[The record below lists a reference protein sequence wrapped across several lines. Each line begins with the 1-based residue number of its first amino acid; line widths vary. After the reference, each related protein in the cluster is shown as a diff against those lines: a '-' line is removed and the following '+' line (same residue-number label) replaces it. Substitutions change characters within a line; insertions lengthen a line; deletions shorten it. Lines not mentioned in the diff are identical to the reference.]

1 MDLGATLCTR
11 SKPSCE
17 RCPVGDDCAALRS
30 NSVGDYPGRKQ
41 KTAKPLRTTT
51 MILASA
57 NGEVYLERRPEAG
70 IWGGLWSL
78 PELDERTV
86 DAWCEAVLD
95 SAATRKQPWEI
106 LRHSFSHFDLD
117 IQPIVVHLD
126 ARAVIV
132 ADASARIW
140 YKLDDEPPGGLAAP
154 VKKLIN
160 QLRNSENAAH
170 C

>member
-1 MDLGATLCTR
+1 
-11 SKPSCE
+11 
-17 RCPVGDDCAALRS
+17 
-30 NSVGDYPGRKQ
+30 
-41 KTAKPLRTTT
+41 

-57 NGEVYLERRPEAG
+57 NGQVYLERRPEAG

-78 PELDERTV
+78 PELDERSV
-86 DAWCEAVLD
+86 GEWCEEVLD
-95 SAATRKQPWEI
+95 SAATRMQPWGI
-106 LRHSFSHFDLD
+106 LRHSFSHYDLD

-126 ARAVIV
+126 PRAASV
-132 ADASARIW
+132 ADASARVW

-160 QLRNSENAAH
+160 QLRNRNNATH